1 MKLDKMMLHALR
13 SVFWYE
19 GFLTQETE
27 ENFINNTY
35 DEDCWLVMFIKDLRE
50 AKTKYGWYTIDDLE
64 KFNKQFTEPD
74 SDCFEVYNR
83 HTVIWQML
91 VEMFGS
97 CGTSPRTGWIEE
109 RQECADFLQKV
120 VDAD

>member
-1 MKLDKMMLHALR
+1 MKD
-13 SVFWYE
+13 
-19 GFLTQETE
+19 T
-27 ENFINNTY
+27 
-35 DEDCWLVMFIKDLRE
+35 E

-64 KFNKQFTEPD
+64 KFNKQFIEPD
-74 SDCFEVYNR
+74 SDCFEVYGR

-109 RQECADFLQKV
+109 RQECADFLQMV